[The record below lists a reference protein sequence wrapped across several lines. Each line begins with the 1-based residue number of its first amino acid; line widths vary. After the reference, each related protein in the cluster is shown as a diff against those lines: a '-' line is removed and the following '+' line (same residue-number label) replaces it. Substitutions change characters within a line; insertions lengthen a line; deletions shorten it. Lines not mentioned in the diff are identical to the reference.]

1 MQDLKVA
8 LVQANQIWEDKT
20 ANFNNYTSL
29 LKDVEADLILLPEMF
44 QTGFSM
50 NTEKLSE
57 NWGDSPSI
65 EWLKTISQ
73 SKNCAIYTSLMISE
87 NNKFYN
93 RGVFVYPNGS
103 IKKYDKRKTFS
114 LAGEG
119 NFFESGNEEIIV
131 EYLGWRFQLQICYD
145 LRFPEICRNYLL
157 PNQKP
162 AYDVLLYVA
171 NWPQKRIK
179 HWNSLLVARAIENQ
193 SFVLGVNRVGI
204 DENNLQYSGNSIAIN
219 ALGEIISSDENNEKV
234 IMTLLKKDDLET
246 VRINLPF
253 LRDC

>member
-1 MQDLKVA
+1 MQDLKIA
-8 LVQANQIWEDKT
+8 LVQANQVWEDKT
-20 ANFNNYTSL
+20 ANFENYNLL
-29 LKDVEADLILLPEMF
+29 LKNVDADLILLPEMF

-50 NTEKLSE
+50 NTKVLSE
-57 NWGDSPSI
+57 DWNKSPSI

-73 SKNCAIYTSLMISE
+73 SKNCAIYTSLIITE
-87 NNKFYN
+87 NDKFYN
-93 RGVFVYPNGS
+93 RGVFIYPDGR

-119 NFFESGNEEIIV
+119 NFFESGSQETIV

-162 AYDVLLYVA
+162 AYDVLLFVA
-171 NWPQKRIK
+171 NWPQKRIN
-179 HWNSLLVARAIENQ
+179 HWNYLLVARAIENQ

-204 DENNLQYSGNSIAIN
+204 DAKSLRYSGSSSAIN
-219 ALGEIISSDENNEKV
+219 ALGEVYASEENNEKV
-234 IMTLLKKDDLET
+234 ILTLLKKDDLET
-246 VRINLPF
+246 VRNNLPF
-253 LRDC
+253 LQDC